1 MTSTITLI
9 SVTQAAQILAVHPA
23 TIRRMIGR
31 GELPAKRVGRV
42 WRVDPAD
49 LQPERRELQG
59 TKTRQDRVIAG
70 PLARFVLRGSRHSS
84 ATRFSGELC
93 ARAETAA
100 NGANDASGVAGVTA

>member
-1 MTSTITLI
+1 MTHALTLI
-9 SVTQAAQILAVHPA
+9 SVAQAAQILAVHPA
-23 TIRRMIGR
+23 TIRRMIAR

-59 TKTRQDRVIAG
+59 TKTRQDRVITG

-84 ATRFSGELC
+84 ATR
-93 ARAETAA
+93 
-100 NGANDASGVAGVTA
+100 